1 MHNFTAVW
9 SCYSFMYTCDSFD
22 TGWLSICYVLC
33 RYAKKLGYDNN
44 FSSQVV
50 RSLYTYFFK
59 LMHRWAIFWFS
70 HINLLKQAIQ
80 PKWDIQ
86 KRDPFS
92 AISTTIYL
100 AKIGKFCVDVCL
112 SSSFEWNWKLMHSHL
127 FICCGSKS
135 LRKILWIIS
144 YTCVFLSC

>member
-1 MHNFTAVW
+1 MIAQLHGCVVMLFI
-9 SCYSFMYTCDSFD
+9 YTCDSFD

-80 PKWDIQ
+80 PKWDTEERPI
-86 KRDPFS
+86 FS
-92 AISTTIYL
+92 NQHYYLSCQNWQILCWCLSIIIIWMKLKAHIYL
-100 AKIGKFCVDVCL
+100 FVVGV
-112 SSSFEWNWKLMHSHL
+112 
-127 FICCGSKS
+127 S
-135 LRKILWIIS
+135 L
-144 YTCVFLSC
+144 